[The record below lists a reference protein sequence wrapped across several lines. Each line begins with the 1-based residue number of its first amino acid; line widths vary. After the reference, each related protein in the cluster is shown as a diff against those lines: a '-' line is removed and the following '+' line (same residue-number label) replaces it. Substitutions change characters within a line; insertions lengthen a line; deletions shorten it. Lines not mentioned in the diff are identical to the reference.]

1 MNLMEK
7 GILER
12 YSRTPDGKVIVDIA
26 ASRVEALYNNYDKS
40 APYLKKDLDSDLV
53 DYIVECVKEVGPEG
67 FALQFS
73 LETPVDPES
82 MARLKDSIGTYF
94 RYLKQ
99 LELREL
105 RNMFRTSMILF
116 LIGIAVLTLS
126 VWMNRLIETSESVLG
141 RVFAEGL
148 TVAAWVSLWEA
159 LATFLINWTP
169 HRRRI
174 RLYERIGA
182 APVRFRH
189 VSPPQD

>member
-1 MNLMEK
+1 MEK

-12 YSRTPDGKVIVDIA
+12 YARTPDGKVIVDIA
-26 ASRVEALYNNYDKS
+26 ASRVEELYNNYDKS

-53 DYIVECVKEVGPEG
+53 DYVVDCVKEVGPEA

-73 LETPVDPES
+73 LETPVEADAMS
-82 MARLKDSIGTYF
+82 RLKDSVGTYF

-116 LIGIAVLTLS
+116 SIGIAVLTLS
-126 VWMNRLIETSESVLG
+126 VWMNRLIETSESVLS

-169 HRRRI
+169 HRRRM
-174 RLYERIGA
+174 RLYERIAA
-182 APVRFRH
+182 APVRFRQ
-189 VSPPQD
+189 VSSPQD

>member
-1 MNLMEK
+1 MEK

-12 YSRTPDGKVIVDIA
+12 YSRTPDGQVIVDIA
-26 ASRVEALYNNYDKS
+26 ASRVEELYNNYDKS

-53 DYIVECVKEVGPEG
+53 DYIVECVKEVGPED

-73 LETPVDPES
+73 LETPVEPDS
-82 MARLKDSIGTYF
+82 MARLKDSVGTYF

-116 LIGIAVLTLS
+116 SIGITVLTLS
-126 VWMNRLIETSESVLG
+126 VWMNRLIETSESVLS

-174 RLYERIGA
+174 RLYERIAA
-182 APVRFRH
+182 APVRFRR
-189 VSPPQD
+189 VWPPQD

>member
-73 LETPVDPES
+73 LETPVEPES

-126 VWMNRLIETSESVLG
+126 VWLNRLIETSESVLG